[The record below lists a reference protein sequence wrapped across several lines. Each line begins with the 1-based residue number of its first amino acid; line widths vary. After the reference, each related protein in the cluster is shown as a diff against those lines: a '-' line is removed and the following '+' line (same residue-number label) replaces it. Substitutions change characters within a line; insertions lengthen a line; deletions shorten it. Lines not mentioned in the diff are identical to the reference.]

1 MSAGS
6 YRTLA
11 AAASAE
17 LIERKSR
24 FVGQAG
30 PAVTE
35 EEALSFIQRA
45 RESHKGASHHCFAYV
60 VGENAGVMR
69 YQDDGEPQGT
79 AGIPILETLRKNG
92 LVNCACVVTRFFGGI
107 LLGAGGLARAYGRA
121 AAMAVEAAGVVIAE
135 SSVRLSV
142 RLPYARWDKVL
153 YALERLPVR
162 GMEQEFGA
170 DVLSR
175 FVVREADLPVVLKE
189 LAILTEGG
197 AQPDVSAPFY
207 ALWPDGEQAS

>member
-1 MSAGS
+1 
-6 YRTLA
+6 
-11 AAASAE
+11 
-17 LIERKSR
+17 
-24 FVGQAG
+24 
-30 PAVTE
+30 
-35 EEALSFIQRA
+35 
-45 RESHKGASHHCFAYV
+45 
-60 VGENAGVMR
+60 MR

-79 AGIPILETLRKNG
+79 AGVPILKRCGNG

-121 AAMAVEAAGVVIAE
+121 AAIAVEAAGVVIAE

-170 DVLSR
+170 DVLVR

-189 LAILTEGG
+189 LALLTER
-197 AQPDVSAPFY
+197 SRKSSPFTRCGRRK
-207 ALWPDGEQAS
+207 PRH